1 MYLGQ
6 LRQSFETQRNDRPKN
21 GRSVITMSE
30 AGFSVAILIG
40 GDSSR
45 MGSDKA
51 TFEVDGVPM
60 ATRVAQAA
68 RQAGADEI
76 LLIGGTQARA
86 KKLEGTW
93 KKDAFPGQGPLGG
106 VITALKSAS
115 HDSVVVLSCDMPFIT
130 DAVVRSLVR
139 GLGDAQA
146 SVGRTDRLNW
156 LCAAWSKSEC
166 LSTLQSV
173 WKREERAV
181 HRAAVLLD
189 VVEVPVPA
197 MAVRNINEPS
207 DLELGDDASTL

>member
-1 MYLGQ
+1 
-6 LRQSFETQRNDRPKN
+6 
-21 GRSVITMSE
+21 MSLTD
-30 AGFSVAILIG
+30 FSVAILIG

-51 TFEVDGVPM
+51 TFEVDGIPM
-60 ATRVAQAA
+60 AARVAEAA
-68 RQAGADEI
+68 RQAGAQEI

-86 KKLEGTW
+86 KKLTGVW

-106 VITALKSAS
+106 VITALKAAS

-130 DAVVRSLVR
+130 DAVVVSLVR
-139 GLGDAQA
+139 GLSDAQA

-166 LSTLQSV
+166 LPTLQSV

-189 VVEVPVPA
+189 VAEVPVPA
-197 MAVRNINEPS
+197 MAVRNVNQPS
-207 DLELGDDASTL
+207 DLEVNDDASNV